1 MTTRTHSAV
10 KRKGNGRVKKLKKE
24 AFKIVENRAGEIA
37 ESLMKSTVEGH
48 VLSARLLVELAEGDV
63 DVEEAL
69 LKRPLHSTAMQ
80 LAEEQQWNGK
90 DPDAEVEMEPAVRQP
105 AGK

>member
-1 MTTRTHSAV
+1 M
-10 KRKGNGRVKKLKKE
+10 
-24 AFKIVENRAGEIA
+24 ENRAGEIA

-63 DVEEAL
+63 DEEEAL
-69 LKRPLHSTAMQ
+69 LKRPLRSQASQ
-80 LAEEQQWNGK
+80 LAEESQWKGK
-90 DPDAEVEMEPAVRQP
+90 DTDAEAEMEPAVRQP